1 MKNTFLLIVM
11 LGLGMS
17 PAVFGVAITVVTP
30 NGGEHWALG
39 STMPIHWQNMLT
51 LSPKTRGNVRINL
64 IKGNGDVIG
73 TIAEDVSVSS
83 WVYLWKVGQL
93 KNNAVVEPGTDYKIR
108 VRSIDTPDFDESD
121 NVFFIDPRYFPPV
134 KAEMTPNLTVC
145 ITNGKTAPVFG
156 DRDIHVW
163 IKNNSTIPVSGLTLE
178 FYIEGKG
185 TNTYAVS
192 LGPKGIDQKTRKCS
206 WSTKGEK
213 TVRARVKLS
222 NGSQLVELK
231 GVVIVYLN
239 FLNPTN
245 QWKFIVICSDGTQQ
259 NEPVL

>member
-1 MKNTFLLIVM
+1 MKKAFLLIALFGM
-11 LGLGMS
+11 GMS
-17 PAVFGVAITVVTP
+17 PAVFGQAITVVTP
-30 NGGEHWALG
+30 NGGEQWVLG
-39 STMPIHWQNMLT
+39 STQSIAWQT
-51 LSPKTRGNVRINL
+51 TPSTRGNVL
-64 IKGNGDVIG
+64 IKLIKNNGDEVG
-73 TIAEDVSVSS
+73 TIAENISVSS
-83 WVYLWKVGQL
+83 SPYLWTVGQL
-93 KNNAVVEPGTDYKIR
+93 KSNAVVQPGTDYKIR
-108 VRSIDTPDFDESD
+108 VRVIDTRDFDASD
-121 NVFFIDPRYFPPV
+121 NVFSI
-134 KAEMTPNLTVC
+134 KAEMAPNLTVC